1 VTSQRQSWKGQVTGS
16 EVAVLENLIVPVLN
30 RYDLLQR
37 MLDSVDVPV
46 AHLLV
51 IDNGASVM
59 VEPLELKLGDN
70 FAKVTHLRMPAN
82 LGVAGS
88 WNLGIKSFPYAH
100 RWFIVSNDV
109 VFRPGSLEKL
119 AKAQRDEITLAGK
132 PPHWQAFALGDG
144 AVTDL
149 GLFDE
154 CGFFPAY
161 FEDNDYMRRAEFAG
175 VNIRRIDID
184 LDHDNSSTIKAGYQE
199 KNSKT
204 YFANQKLNQAKI
216 DANDY
221 SSGVWSLDIRRTN
234 GWE

>member
-1 VTSQRQSWKGQVTGS
+1 MPG
-16 EVAVLENLIVPVLN
+16 ELPNLIVPVLN

-37 MLDSVDVPV
+37 MLNSVDMPV
-46 AHLLV
+46 EHLLV

-59 VEPLELKLGDN
+59 AQPLELKLGDN
-70 FAKVTHLRMPAN
+70 FAKVTHLQMPAN

-88 WNLGIKSFPYAH
+88 WNLGIKSFPYAQ

-109 VFRPGSLEKL
+109 VFRAGALEKL
-119 AKAQRDEITLAGK
+119 AQARRDEITLSGQA
-132 PPHWQAFALGDG
+132 PHWQAFALGDE
-144 AVTDL
+144 AVSDL

-161 FEDNDYMRRAEFAG
+161 FEDNDYERRAKFAG

-184 LDHDNSSTIKAGYQE
+184 LDHDNSSTIKAGYEQ
-199 KNSKT
+199 KNGKT
-204 YFANQKLNQAKI
+204 FFANQKLNQAKI

-221 SSGVWSLDIRRTN
+221 SPGTYSLEIRRAN

>member
-1 VTSQRQSWKGQVTGS
+1 M
-16 EVAVLENLIVPVLN
+16 LENLIVPVLN

-46 AHLLV
+46 QHLLI
-51 IDNGASVM
+51 IDNGLGTDT
-59 VEPLELKLGDN
+59 LELSDR

-109 VFRPGSLEKL
+109 VFQPSALEKL
-119 AKAQRDEITLAGK
+119 SQARRDEITLTADA
-132 PPHWQAFALGDG
+132 PNWQAFALGDE

-154 CGFFPAY
+154 CGFYPAY

-175 VNIRRIDID
+175 VNIRKLDID
-184 LDHDNSSTIKAGYQE
+184 LHHDNSSTIKSGYQS
-199 KNSKT
+199 KNDKT
-204 YFANQKLNQAKI
+204 FYANQRLYQSKV

-221 SSGVWSLDIRRTN
+221 SPGTYSLEIRRAN

>member
-1 VTSQRQSWKGQVTGS
+1 MPG
-16 EVAVLENLIVPVLN
+16 ELENLIVPVLN

-46 AHLLV
+46 EHLLI
-51 IDNGASVM
+51 IDNGLGTDT
-59 VEPLELKLGDN
+59 LEISDK

-109 VFRPGSLEKL
+109 VFQAGALEKL
-119 AKAQRDEITLAGK
+119 SEARRDEITLTADA
-132 PPHWQAFALGDG
+132 PNWQAFALGDE
-144 AVTDL
+144 AVTNL

-154 CGFFPAY
+154 CGFYPAY
-161 FEDNDYMRRAEFAG
+161 FEDNDYIRRAQFAG
-175 VNIRRIDID
+175 VNIRKLDID
-184 LDHDNSSTIKAGYQE
+184 LHHDNSSTIKSGYQS
-199 KNSKT
+199 KNDKT
-204 YFANQKLNQAKI
+204 FFANQRYYQSKI
-216 DANDY
+216 DSNDY
-221 SSGVWSLDIRRTN
+221 SPGTWSLEIRRAN

>member
-1 VTSQRQSWKGQVTGS
+1 M
-16 EVAVLENLIVPVLN
+16 LENLIVPVLN

-46 AHLLV
+46 DHLLI
-51 IDNGASVM
+51 IDNGLGTDT
-59 VEPLELKLGDN
+59 LEISNK

-109 VFRPGSLEKL
+109 VFQPGALEKL
-119 AKAQRDEITLAGK
+119 AQARRDEISLTADA
-132 PPHWQAFALGDG
+132 PHWQAFALGDE

-154 CGFFPAY
+154 CGFYPAY
-161 FEDNDYMRRAEFAG
+161 FEDNDYMRRAAFAG
-175 VNIRRIDID
+175 VNIRKLD
-184 LDHDNSSTIKAGYQE
+184 LDLTHDNSSTIKAGYQS
-199 KNSKT
+199 KNDKT
-204 YFANQKLNQAKI
+204 FFANQRLYQAKV
-216 DANDY
+216 DSNDY
-221 SSGVWSLDIRRTN
+221 TAGTYSLDIRREN

>member
-1 VTSQRQSWKGQVTGS
+1 MPG
-16 EVAVLENLIVPVLN
+16 ELPNLIVPVLN

-37 MLDSVDVPV
+37 MLDSVDIPV
-46 AHLLV
+46 AHLLI
-51 IDNGASVM
+51 IDNGLGTDT
-59 VEPLELKLGDN
+59 LELSDK

-88 WNLGIKSFPYAH
+88 WNLGIKSFPYAD

-109 VFRPGSLEKL
+109 VFRPGALEKL
-119 AKAQRDEITLAGK
+119 ATARSDEITLTADA
-132 PPHWQAFALGDG
+132 PNWQAFAVGDE
-144 AVTDL
+144 AVSDL

-154 CGFFPAY
+154 CGFYPAY

-175 VNIRRIDID
+175 VNIRKLDID
-184 LDHDNSSTIKAGYQE
+184 LHHDNSSTIKSGYQS
-199 KNSKT
+199 KNHKT
-204 YFANQKLNQAKI
+204 FFANQRYYQSKI

-221 SSGVWSLDIRRTN
+221 SSGTYSLEIRRAN

>member
-1 VTSQRQSWKGQVTGS
+1 M
-16 EVAVLENLIVPVLN
+16 LENLIVPVLN

-46 AHLLV
+46 EHLLV

-59 VEPLELKLGDN
+59 AQPLELKLGDN

-88 WNLGIKSFPYAH
+88 WNLGIKSFPYAD

-109 VFRPGSLEKL
+109 VFESGALEKL
-119 AKAQRDEITLAGK
+119 AQARRDEITLVGK
-132 PPHWQAFALGDG
+132 PPHWQAFVLGDE
-144 AVTDL
+144 AVNDI

-154 CGFFPAY
+154 SLFPAY
-161 FEDNDYMRRAEFAG
+161 FEDNDYKRRAGFVG
-175 VNIRRIDID
+175 VNIRLVDID
-184 LDHDNSSTIKAGYQE
+184 LKHDNSSTIKAGYQD
-199 KNSKT
+199 KNEIT
-204 YFANQKLNQAKI
+204 YFRNQKHYQSKI
-216 DANDY
+216 DSEDY
-221 SSGVWSLDIRRTN
+221 SPGNWSLEIRRVN

>member
-1 VTSQRQSWKGQVTGS
+1 M
-16 EVAVLENLIVPVLN
+16 LENLIVPVLN

-46 AHLLV
+46 DHLLI
-51 IDNGASVM
+51 IDNGLGTDT
-59 VEPLELKLGDN
+59 LELSER

-109 VFRPGSLEKL
+109 VFQPGALEKL
-119 AKAQRDEITLAGK
+119 SQARRDEITLTADA
-132 PPHWQAFALGDG
+132 PNWQAFALGDE

-154 CGFFPAY
+154 CGFYPAY
-161 FEDNDYMRRAEFAG
+161 FEDNDYIRRAQFAG
-175 VNIRRIDID
+175 VNIRKLDID
-184 LDHDNSSTIKAGYQE
+184 LHHDNSSTIKSGYQS
-199 KNSKT
+199 KNDKT
-204 YFANQKLNQAKI
+204 FFANQRHYQSKI
-216 DANDY
+216 EADDY
-221 SSGVWSLDIRRTN
+221 SPGTWSLEIRRAN

>member
-1 VTSQRQSWKGQVTGS
+1 
-16 EVAVLENLIVPVLN
+16 VLENLIVPVLN

-46 AHLLV
+46 DHLLI
-51 IDNGASVM
+51 IDNGLGTDT
-59 VEPLELKLGDN
+59 LEISDK

-109 VFRPGSLEKL
+109 VFQPGALDKL
-119 AKAQRDEITLAGK
+119 SQARRDEITLTADA
-132 PPHWQAFALGDG
+132 PNWQAFALGDE

-154 CGFFPAY
+154 CGFYPAY

-175 VNIRRIDID
+175 VNIRKLDID
-184 LDHDNSSTIKAGYQE
+184 LHHDNSSTIKSGYQS
-199 KNSKT
+199 KNDKT
-204 YFANQKLNQAKI
+204 FFANQRYYQSKI

-221 SSGVWSLDIRRTN
+221 SSGTYSLEIRRAN

>member
-1 VTSQRQSWKGQVTGS
+1 MPG
-16 EVAVLENLIVPVLN
+16 ELENLIVPVLN

-37 MLDSVDVPV
+37 MLDSVDVSV
-46 AHLLV
+46 DHLLI
-51 IDNGASVM
+51 IDNGLGTDT
-59 VEPLELKLGDN
+59 LELSDK

-109 VFRPGSLEKL
+109 VFQAGALEKL
-119 AKAQRDEITLAGK
+119 SQARRDEITLTADA
-132 PPHWQAFALGDG
+132 PNWQAFALGDE

-154 CGFFPAY
+154 CGFYPAY
-161 FEDNDYMRRAEFAG
+161 FEDNDYIRRAQFAG
-175 VNIRRIDID
+175 VNIRKLDIN
-184 LDHDNSSTIKAGYQE
+184 LHHDNSSTIKSGYQS
-199 KNSKT
+199 KNDKT
-204 YFANQKLNQAKI
+204 FFANQRYYQSKI

-221 SSGVWSLDIRRTN
+221 SSGTYSLEIRRAN

>member
-1 VTSQRQSWKGQVTGS
+1 M
-16 EVAVLENLIVPVLN
+16 LENLIVPVLN
-30 RYDLLQR
+30 RYDLLER

-46 AHLLV
+46 DHLLI
-51 IDNGASVM
+51 IDNGLGTDT
-59 VEPLELKLGDN
+59 LELSDK

-109 VFRPGSLEKL
+109 VFRPGALEKL
-119 AKAQRDEITLAGK
+119 ATACRDEITLTADA
-132 PPHWQAFALGDG
+132 PHWQAFALGDE

-154 CGFFPAY
+154 CGFYPAY
-161 FEDNDYMRRAEFAG
+161 FEDNDYIRRAQFAG
-175 VNIRRIDID
+175 VNIRKLDID
-184 LDHDNSSTIKAGYQE
+184 LHHDNSSTIKSGYQS
-199 KNSKT
+199 KNDKT
-204 YFANQKLNQAKI
+204 FYANQRHYQSKI
-216 DANDY
+216 EADDY
-221 SSGVWSLDIRRTN
+221 SPGTWSLEIRRAN

>member
-1 VTSQRQSWKGQVTGS
+1 
-16 EVAVLENLIVPVLN
+16 VLENLIVPVLN

-46 AHLLV
+46 DHLLI
-51 IDNGASVM
+51 IDNGLGTDT
-59 VEPLELKLGDN
+59 LEMSDK

-109 VFRPGSLEKL
+109 VFQPGALEKL
-119 AKAQRDEITLAGK
+119 AQARRDEISLTADA
-132 PPHWQAFALGDG
+132 PHWQAFTLGDK
-144 AVTDL
+144 AVMDL

-154 CGFFPAY
+154 CGFYPAY

-175 VNIRRIDID
+175 VNIRKLDIE
-184 LDHDNSSTIKAGYQE
+184 LHHDNSSTIKSGYQS
-199 KNSKT
+199 KNDKT
-204 YFANQKLNQAKI
+204 FFANQRYYQSKV
-216 DANDY
+216 DSNDY
-221 SSGVWSLDIRRTN
+221 SSGTYSLEIRRAN

>member
-1 VTSQRQSWKGQVTGS
+1 M
-16 EVAVLENLIVPVLN
+16 LENLIVPVLN
-30 RYDLLQR
+30 RYDLLER

-46 AHLLV
+46 DHLLI
-51 IDNGASVM
+51 IDNGLGTDT
-59 VEPLELKLGDN
+59 LELSDK

-109 VFRPGSLEKL
+109 VFRPGALEKL
-119 AKAQRDEITLAGK
+119 SQARRDEITLTADA
-132 PPHWQAFALGDG
+132 PNWQAFALGDE
-144 AVTDL
+144 AVTYL

-154 CGFFPAY
+154 CGFYPAY
-161 FEDNDYMRRAEFAG
+161 FEDNDYMRRAEFVG
-175 VNIRRIDID
+175 VNIRKLDID
-184 LDHDNSSTIKAGYQE
+184 LHHDNSSTIKSGYQS
-199 KNSKT
+199 KNDKT
-204 YFANQKLNQAKI
+204 FFANQRHYQSKI

-221 SSGVWSLDIRRTN
+221 SSGTYSLEIRRAN